1 VARAQT
7 GRPDLA
13 GEEPSGGFLLI
24 ALLRSMRPK
33 QWAKNVLVAAAPGAA
48 HLLFHARIAEK
59 TAVAFVVFCLA
70 ASGSY
75 LLNDVRDLDADRNHP
90 TKRFRPIASGV
101 LPIPIALGAA
111 GGLIGVA
118 MVIALLLSL
127 KFAAL
132 VAAYLA
138 VTLAYSMWLKHEP
151 VLDIAIVA
159 SGFVFR
165 AVAGG
170 VATHIPLSQW
180 FLIVTAAGS
189 MFVVAGKRHGE
200 FVEMGEDRGS
210 TRASLLTYDLP
221 YLRFVWIMSSGIA
234 IVAYCLWAFEQTHLH
249 AFPWFELS
257 IVPFVLALLRY
268 ALIIEAGH
276 ASAPE
281 DVLLRDRVLLIISAA
296 WLVVYGIGVYVA
308 K

>member
-1 VARAQT
+1 MARAET
-7 GRPDLA
+7 GRPDVA
-13 GEEPSGGFLLI
+13 GAEPPGGFLPV

-33 QWAKNVLVAAAPGAA
+33 QWVKNVLVAAAPGAA

-70 ASGSY
+70 ASGGY
-75 LLNDVRDLDADRNHP
+75 LLNDVRDLEADRNHP
-90 TKRFRPIASGV
+90 TKRLRPIASGA
-101 LPIPIALGAA
+101 LPVPIALGAA
-111 GGLIGVA
+111 AGLIGLA
-118 MVIALLLSL
+118 VIISLLVSL

-138 VTLAYSMWLKHEP
+138 VTLSYSLWLKHEP

-200 FVEMGEDRGS
+200 FVQMGDERGT

-221 YLRFVWIMSSGIA
+221 YIRFVWVLSSGIA

-257 IVPFVLALLRY
+257 IVPFVLAIMRY
-268 ALIIEAGH
+268 ALIIEAGR
-276 ASAPE
+276 AGAPE
-281 DVLLRDRVLLIISAA
+281 DVLLRDRVLLVMSAS
-296 WLVVYGIGVYVA
+296 WLTIYGIGVYVA

>member
-1 VARAQT
+1 
-7 GRPDLA
+7 
-13 GEEPSGGFLLI
+13 
-24 ALLRSMRPK
+24 MRPK

-48 HLLFHARIAEK
+48 HMLFHAHVAAR

-75 LLNDVRDLDADRNHP
+75 LLNDVRDLNADRCHP
-90 TKRFRPIASGV
+90 TKRFRPIASGAV
-101 LPIPIALGAA
+101 PVSVALGAA
-111 GGLIGVA
+111 GALIGVA
-118 MVIALLLSL
+118 LIIALLLSL

-132 VAAYLA
+132 VAAYLI
-138 VTLAYSMWLKHEP
+138 VTLSYSMWLKHEP

-165 AVAGG
+165 AVVGG

-189 MFVVAGKRHGE
+189 MFVVAGKRQGE
-200 FVEMGEDRGS
+200 FLEMGDDRGT

-221 YLRFVWIMSSGIA
+221 YLRFIWILSSSIA

-249 AFPWFELS
+249 AFPWMELS

-268 ALIIEAGH
+268 ALIIEAGR
-276 ASAPE
+276 AGAPE
-281 DVLLRDRVLLIISAA
+281 EVFVGDRVLLIISGA
-296 WLVVYGIGVYVA
+296 WLLVYGIGVYVA

>member
-1 VARAQT
+1 M
-7 GRPDLA
+7 
-13 GEEPSGGFLLI
+13 

-33 QWAKNVLVAAAPGAA
+33 QWVKNVLVAAAPGAA
-48 HLLFHARIAEK
+48 HLLFNVRIAEK

-70 ASGSY
+70 ASGGY
-75 LLNDVRDLDADRNHP
+75 LLNDVRDLEADRNHP
-90 TKRFRPIASGV
+90 TKRLRPIASGA
-101 LPIPIALGAA
+101 LPVPIALGAA
-111 GGLIGVA
+111 AGLIGLA
-118 MVIALLLSL
+118 VIISLLVSL

-138 VTLAYSMWLKHEP
+138 VTLSYSLWLKHEP

-200 FVEMGEDRGS
+200 FVQMGDERGT

-221 YLRFVWIMSSGIA
+221 YIRFVWVLSSGIA

-257 IVPFVLALLRY
+257 IVPFVLAIMRY
-268 ALIIEAGH
+268 ALIIEAGR
-276 ASAPE
+276 AGAPE
-281 DVLLRDRVLLIISAA
+281 DVLLRDRVLLVMSAS
-296 WLVVYGIGVYVA
+296 WLTIYGIGVYVA

>member
-1 VARAQT
+1 
-7 GRPDLA
+7 
-13 GEEPSGGFLLI
+13 
-24 ALLRSMRPK
+24 MRPK
-33 QWAKNVLVAAAPGAA
+33 QWVKNVLVAAAPGAA
-48 HLLFHARIAEK
+48 HLLFHAQVAEK

-70 ASGSY
+70 ASGTY
-75 LLNDVRDLDADRNHP
+75 LLNDVRDLESDRNHP
-90 TKRFRPIASGV
+90 TKRFRPIASGALTIRV
-101 LPIPIALGAA
+101 ALAAAGALVGAALLIAL
-111 GGLIGVA
+111 I
-118 MVIALLLSL
+118 LSP

-138 VTLAYSMWLKHEP
+138 ITLAYSMWLKHEP

-170 VATHIPLSQW
+170 LATHIPLSQW

-200 FVEMGEDRGS
+200 FVQMGDERGT

-221 YLRFVWIMSSGIA
+221 YIRFVWVLSSGIA

-257 IVPFVLALLRY
+257 IVPFVLAIMRY
-268 ALIIEAGH
+268 ALIIEAGR
-276 ASAPE
+276 AGAPE
-281 DVLLRDRVLLIISAA
+281 DVLLRDRVLLVMSAS
-296 WLVVYGIGVYVA
+296 WLTIYGIGVYVA

>member
-1 VARAQT
+1 
-7 GRPDLA
+7 
-13 GEEPSGGFLLI
+13 
-24 ALLRSMRPK
+24 MRPK

-48 HLLFHARIAEK
+48 HVLFHAQVAEK

-75 LLNDVRDLDADRNHP
+75 LFNDVRDLDADRNHP
-90 TKRFRPIASGV
+90 TKRLRPIASGA
-101 LPIPIALGAA
+101 LPIPVALGAA
-111 GGLIGVA
+111 SGLVA
-118 MVIALLLSL
+118 VALIIALLLSL

-132 VAAYLA
+132 VAAYL
-138 VTLAYSMWLKHEP
+138 VITLSYSLWLKHEP
-151 VLDIAIVA
+151 VLDIAVVA

-200 FVEMGEDRGS
+200 FVQMGEERGT
-210 TRASLLTYDLP
+210 TRASLLAYDLP
-221 YLRFVWIMSSGIA
+221 YLRFVWVLSSGIA

-268 ALIIEAGH
+268 ALVIEAGQ
-276 ASAPE
+276 AGAPE
-281 DVLLRDRVLLIISAA
+281 DVLLHDRVLLAISAA
-296 WLVVYGIGVYVA
+296 WLLIYGIGVYVA